1 MFDKDSWFEIGPY
14 WGRSLICGLARL
26 DGYPVGVFA
35 NDNRFYAGAMTAD
48 ASQKVRRLIDLCQQ
62 FHLPIVNFQDEPG
75 FMIGP
80 EAEQAST
87 IRYGTAFV
95 LAAATCVVPWA
106 CVQIRKSFGVA
117 GAGHFA
123 PDNYVLAW
131 PSVQSGALPIEGGV
145 AVAFRREIEAA
156 PDPDAKRKELE
167 EELLAQQSPFPRG
180 EGMGVHELIDPME
193 TRPFLCDWAETVQ
206 ALLPELK
213 GPVAFS
219 FRGT

>member
-1 MFDKDSWFEIGPY
+1 MITMAFD
-14 WGRSLICGLARL
+14 
-26 DGYPVGVFA
+26 PVA
-35 NDNRFYAGAMTAD
+35 AGG
-48 ASQKVRRLIDLCQQ
+48 Q
-62 FHLPIVNFQDEPG
+62 PG

-80 EAEQAST
+80 EAEAAAT

-106 CVQIRKSFGVA
+106 VVMIRKNFGVA

-131 PSVQSGALPIEGGV
+131 PSAESGALPIEGGV

-156 PDPDAKRKELE
+156 ADPDAKRKELE
-167 EELLAQQSPFPRG
+167 EELASQQSPFPRG
-180 EGMGVHELIDPME
+180 EGLGVHELIPPEE
-193 TRPFLCDWAETVQ
+193 TRPFLCDWITAVQ
-206 ALLPELK
+206 ALLPALK
-213 GPVAFS
+213 GPVSFP